1 MNQRRNHNI
10 FSVQSNNYA
19 AYRPKYPPQLYQYLA
34 SICAQR
40 QQAWDCATGS
50 GQCAI
55 ALAGYFD
62 RVQATDISTEQM
74 KYAPRHLN
82 IEYSVQAAEKTN
94 FTERQFD
101 LITVAQALHWFD
113 LEQFW
118 SEVKRVLKPGG
129 IFAAWGY
136 GWAIISPEI
145 DLLVNR
151 LILERIKSY
160 WLPGNRLVINQYRE
174 LDFPF
179 TAIATPQDFYI
190 EQMWTR
196 EQFFNYMSTWSA
208 MKKYLAQAG
217 ASSIIEAE
225 NEIAKIW
232 SDRKTKKVRMAIC
245 LKVGIND

>member
-1 MNQRRNHNI
+1 
-10 FSVQSNNYA
+10 
-19 AYRPKYPPQLYQYLA
+19 
-34 SICAQR
+34 
-40 QQAWDCATGS
+40 
-50 GQCAI
+50 
-55 ALAGYFD
+55 
-62 RVQATDISTEQM
+62 EQI
-74 KYAPRHLN
+74 KYAPRHWN

-101 LITVAQALHWFD
+101 LITVAQAIHWFD

-151 LILERIKSY
+151 LILERIKSH
-160 WLPGNRLVINQYRE
+160 WLPGNKLIINQYRE
-174 LDFPF
+174 LDFPL
-179 TAIATPQDFYI
+179 TAIATPQDFCI

-208 MKKYLAQAG
+208 MKKHLAQAG
-217 ASSIIEAE
+217 ASSIIEAK

-232 SDRKTKKVRMAIC
+232 SDRETKKVRMAIY
-245 LKVGIND
+245 LKVGIYD